1 MPAKYNANTP
11 AKDFEKMLIRLK
23 ACGEAMNRL
32 HKDYPAQ
39 QLSTAT
45 LLDICNTFPDQSW
58 TIWVLK
64 VFGQDMSTDLRQVLI
79 SKVTDSMM
87 AFRLYL
93 DFPWLTDEEDILLE
107 AKFKGKLPT
116 AEKELADGIVKRSK

>member
-1 MPAKYNANTP
+1 MAKYTSATKASDFAKVLTKLNA
-11 AKDFEKMLIRLK
+11 
-23 ACGEAMNRL
+23 CSEAMNRL
-32 HKDYPAQ
+32 YEDYPAQ
-39 QLSTAT
+39 QLSIAT
-45 LLDICNTFPDQSW
+45 LLNVCSTFPDQSW
-58 TIWVLK
+58 AIWVLK
-64 VFGQDMSTDLRQVLI
+64 IFGQDMSTDLRQVLI

-107 AKFKGKLPT
+107 TKFKGKLPT